1 MEYPRYDDENGTCRN
16 MLPDDATCGLTG
28 TLCKYKGEYAVLGYV
43 DDADRPNAEVFAFCD
58 SLEEAR
64 TILEKIR
71 KYDGARVT
79 EESAR
84 ILADLSEN
92 HGVAIVTTELGED
105 FGFQPEVD
113 ARIVIITHVTR

>member
-1 MEYPRYDDENGTCRN
+1 M
-16 MLPDDATCGLTG
+16 A
-28 TLCKYKGEYAVLGYV
+28 CKYKAEYAVLGYV
-43 DDADRPNAEVFAFCD
+43 DDTDRPNAEVFAFCD
-58 SLEEAR
+58 SVKEAR

-71 KYDGARVT
+71 KYDGARGT

-84 ILADLSEN
+84 ILADLAET

-113 ARIVIITHVTR
+113 ARIVSITHVTR